1 MVKDGKKISQES
13 VGRESKIGWRTV
25 RPVLAEWNKNNK

>member
-13 VGRESKIGWRTV
+13 VGRESGVGWRTTREV
-25 RPVLAEWNKNNK
+25 VNEWRENNK